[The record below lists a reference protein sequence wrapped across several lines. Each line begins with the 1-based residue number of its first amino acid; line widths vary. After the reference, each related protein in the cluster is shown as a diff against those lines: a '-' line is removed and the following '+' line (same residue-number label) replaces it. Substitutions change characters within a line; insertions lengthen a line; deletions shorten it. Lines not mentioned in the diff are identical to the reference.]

1 MNENEAIYTQ
11 RESVIHAA
19 MIKAAIEASRGLPAS
34 EAVRLALARECPT
47 PDVCVW
53 PVAPEADSDGGEI

>member
-1 MNENEAIYTQ
+1 MTENEAIYTQ

-34 EAVRLALARECPT
+34 EAVRLALAGKVPSGT
-47 PDVCVW
+47 SVW